1 MFDGNA
7 EYQSVNDKIN
17 KFHSLGLTH
26 KLSIPQMAII
36 GDQSSGKSSVLEA
49 ITKLSF
55 PRDKEMCTR
64 FATRVNMRR
73 NSALTEDMLS
83 ARIEGED
90 AFNARHK
97 VVESPMTFQGVI
109 KDAMSVIC
117 NNSQISDKVLELTL
131 SGPAQFP
138 LTLID
143 LPGFI
148 STTSDGQDKT
158 LPDTIS
164 SINLRYITDPRTVIL
179 AVVNASVD
187 LNTSRALREAAVHD
201 PEGERTIPIVTKPDR
216 IESGLISDWIEV
228 ILNKRKTMKLGYL
241 VMRNMSYEQ
250 NTLSWEDS
258 CVEEDKFFA
267 SDLWNAV
274 STDRKGRKSV
284 KRFLGNLLYEHVSR
298 ELPALKREVDAALDT
313 YKRDLKE
320 MGAPIA
326 DTNEARENLTL
337 ATLKL
342 QPRVIGF
349 LNADYDH
356 DYIAAFKKKPIPSD
370 SQDFYFARS
379 SLLKLYSE
387 YHSAMSSGCNHPSTS
402 EIVLQVAR
410 YKGNDLPGFVSF
422 TTFKNIVN
430 GHYLDGWRSLTK
442 EHVRQMHR
450 YLSDALTSYIAHI
463 ADATARDVFTHVF
476 DRFSRN
482 QLTKIE
488 ETISDIFEDESTPFT
503 LSRHYTDIIEERSR
517 NVQIPALTRESS
529 VIDMIKGSEAPPS
542 FFSTQE
548 SSQNGT
554 PSPSSPGPSPNGDSA
569 HAPLQNGDPVDSQLK
584 NSDSAPPPLSQP
596 RNNNSAPSSQQQW
609 INSDWNDRRTTDE
622 MFPCLQAYLKTARER
637 IVDKVLM
644 ETIERHMIKKISE
657 YFVMLYKVSSGE
669 LQCMLESPALKNR
682 RQDLETK
689 IKDFENILNEL

>member
-7 EYQSVNDKIN
+7 EYQNVNDKIN

-55 PRDKEMCTR
+55 PRDKDMCTR
-64 FATRVNMRR
+64 FATLVNMRR
-73 NSALTEDMLS
+73 NSALTEDTLS

-97 VVESPMTFQGVI
+97 VVEAPMTFQGVI
-109 KDAMSVIC
+109 KDAVSVIC
-117 NNSQISDKVLELTL
+117 SNSQISDKVLELTL

-164 SINLRYITDPRTVIL
+164 SINLRYITDPRTIIL
-179 AVVNASVD
+179 AV
-187 LNTSRALREAAVHD
+187 AAVHD

-250 NTLSWEDS
+250 NILSWEDA
-258 CVEEDKFFA
+258 CLEEDKFFA
-267 SDLWNAV
+267 SDLWNAI
-274 STDRKGRKSV
+274 SADRKGRKSV

-313 YKRDLKE
+313 FKRDLKE

-326 DTNEARENLTL
+326 DTSEAREKLTL

-342 QPRVIGF
+342 QPRVNGF

-356 DYIAAFKKKPIPSD
+356 EYIAAFKKKPIPSD
-370 SQDFYFARS
+370 GQDFYFARS
-379 SLLKLYSE
+379 SLLKLYNE
-387 YHSAMSSGCNHPSTS
+387 YHSAMSSGCNHLSKP

-463 ADATARDVFTHVF
+463 ADAAARDVFTHVF

-503 LSRHYTDIIEERSR
+503 LSRHYIDIIEERSR
-517 NVQIPALTRESS
+517 NVQIPALTREPS
-529 VIDMIKGSEAPPS
+529 VIEMIKGNVASTPPS
-542 FFSTQE
+542 SISTQG
-548 SSQNGT
+548 SSQNGP
-554 PSPSSPGPSPNGDSA
+554 PSPSSPGPLPNGDSA
-569 HAPLQNGDPVDSQLK
+569 HAPLQNGDSAHSSQ
-584 NSDSAPPPLSQP
+584 NGGPS
-596 RNNNSAPSSQQQW
+596 RNNDSAPSSRQQW

-669 LQCMLESPALKNR
+669 LQCMLESPALKYR

-689 IKDFENILNEL
+689 IKDFESILNEL